1 MVAAIGTIPDRAA
14 AGRPERRTPGGEKR
28 QALVKAA
35 APETQNRS
43 VESVSGAALQQPMTA
58 WADARK
64 ILDSYTHI

>member
-1 MVAAIGTIPDRAA
+1 MVAAIGTISDRA

-43 VESVSGAALQQPMTA
+43 VESVSSAAQQQPMTA
-58 WADARK
+58 WADAEK
-64 ILDSYTHI
+64 NT